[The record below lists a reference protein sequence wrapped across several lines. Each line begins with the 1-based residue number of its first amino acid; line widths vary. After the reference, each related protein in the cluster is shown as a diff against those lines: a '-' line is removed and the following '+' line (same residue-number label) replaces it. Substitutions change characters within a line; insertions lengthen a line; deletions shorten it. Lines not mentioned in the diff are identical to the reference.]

1 MFFFD
6 MVMEIKLNK
15 DEKKEMIYQW
25 AFKKAVFYPTAE
37 IYGSLAGFYDYGSIG
52 TLLKKNWENIWRNY
66 FLNEENFWEIEGNFI
81 LPEKVLIA
89 SGHVE
94 NFNDPLTE
102 CKKCKERFRA
112 DHLVEEKLNINAEKL
127 SNTEMSKL
135 IKEHNIFCPNCGGEL
150 SEVKTFGLM
159 FDLKIG
165 PVNEKDKINDLI
177 KLVEKGNFDLAKK
190 IIEEIKEI
198 QEKIN
203 KAYLRP
209 ETAQMPYLNFKRE
222 FETHRQKLPLGLA
235 VIGKA
240 FRNEISPRQGL
251 FRLREFTQAELQIF
265 FDPDLINELK
275 KENLEEWKNLE
286 ISYLN
291 SENREEGK
299 LGFKEFVE
307 KFELPSFYAYYL
319 GKMYNFF
326 KNVIGLKRIRVR
338 KLSEEEKAFYNK
350 IHFDF
355 EFYFES
361 LGSWKEIA
369 GLHYRTDHDLGGH
382 SKHSGVDLSV
392 NINGRKVIPHVL
404 EVSLGVDRNILAII
418 DNYLAKDKIV
428 EENEK
433 ESERIVFKIKK
444 ELAPIKVAVFPLL
457 KNKEELVNKAK
468 EVYKLIKKS
477 FDNYCFKVIYDEKGS
492 IGKRYRRQ
500 DEIGTPYC
508 ITIDFETLE
517 DNTVTIRDRDTMK
530 QERIKIENLVQYLK
544 EKFNPII

>member
-1 MFFFD
+1 MAE
-6 MVMEIKLNK
+6 EIRLNK
-15 DEKKEMIYQW
+15 EEKKELIYQW
-25 AFKKAVFYPTAE
+25 AFKKAFFYPTAE

-52 TLLKKNWENIWRNY
+52 TLLKRNWENIWRNY
-66 FLNEENFWEIEGNFI
+66 FLSEENFWEIEGNFI

-89 SGHVE
+89 SGHVA

-112 DHLVEEKLNINAEKL
+112 DHLIEEKLNINAEKL
-127 SNTEMSKL
+127 TNTEMSEL
-135 IKEHNIFCPNCGGEL
+135 IKKRNISCPNCGGEL
-150 SEVKTFGLM
+150 GEVKTFGLM
-159 FDLKIG
+159 FDLKVG
-165 PVNEKDKINDLI
+165 PINDKDKIKDLI
-177 KLVEKGNFDLAKK
+177 QLIEKENIELAKK
-190 IIEEIKEI
+190 IVKEINEI

-203 KAYLRP
+203 MAYLRP

-222 FETHRQKLPLGLA
+222 FEAHRQKLPLGLA
-235 VIGKA
+235 IIGKA

-265 FDPDLINELK
+265 FDPELINELK
-275 KENLEEWKNLE
+275 KEELKEWEELK

-291 SENREEGK
+291 SENNEEGVLK
-299 LGFKEFVE
+299 FYEFIK

-369 GLHYRTDHDLGGH
+369 GLHYRTDHDLGNH

-392 NINGRKVIPHVL
+392 NINGRKFIPHVL
-404 EVSLGVDRNILAII
+404 EISLGVDRNILAVI
-418 DNYLAKDKIV
+418 DNYLTKEKIV
-428 EENEK
+428 ENGK
-433 ESERIVFKIKK
+433 ESERVVFKVKR
-444 ELAPIKVAVFPLL
+444 ELSPLKVAIFPLL

-468 EVYKLIKKS
+468 EVYNLLKKS
-477 FDNYCFKVIYDEKGS
+477 FNNYSFKIIYDEKGS

-517 DNTVTIRDRDTMK
+517 DNTITIRDRDSMK
-530 QERIKIENLVQYLK
+530 QERIKIEELVNYLK
-544 EKFNPII
+544 EKF